1 MLRGELDDGLLLGNG
16 LAEEVHL
23 HQWEE
28 AGRGREKGSINIH
41 KHMTCVVH
49 NYDVCVCVLVR
60 SLCTHQHFSSPVDL
74 E

>member
-23 HQWEE
+23 HQREE
-28 AGRGREKGSINIH
+28 AGRKDPSTYTNIQYDIPSTYII
-41 KHMTCVVH
+41 MT
-49 NYDVCVCVLVR
+49 CVCVLVK